1 MSLQS
6 GALAIITNSKHRYPW
21 NSFRVWL
28 FLLFCLMGLI
38 PLFVSA
44 EVIRG
49 SYRNSIISQKTD
61 ELKYTCSLLTGQLS
75 GSTLSEALTD
85 DALRELRWVADYN
98 GGRLLL
104 IDSSFRVLFD
114 SYDISTDKYCI
125 SEEVVLVFDGKDYE
139 TYIDSTQFLEIAVPL
154 ATGSYLKEPDTSVNG
169 VLVLSSSGA
178 WIADVIRS
186 MDAQIELIEAAGA
199 MIILAVGLAL
209 AWVTASPWK
218 RTVAALFPV
227 LDGDLN
233 VTFKRGAGFNETDE
247 IIETFNTILARLRLL
262 EQSRQEF
269 VSNVSHELK
278 TPITSMRVLAD
289 SILAEENVP
298 PDIYREFMQDIS
310 EEIDRESKIINDL
323 LSLVRLDRSATDLHT
338 QAVNINSL
346 VEQILRRVRPIARQ
360 RSIEIIFESF
370 RPVTAEVDETKL
382 SLAVTNL
389 VENAVKY
396 NNDGGWV
403 RISLDAD
410 YRYFYLKVS
419 DSGVG
424 IPADA
429 QEKIFD
435 RFYRVDKARSR
446 ETGGTG
452 LGLAIT
458 RSVIL
463 LHHGGIKLES
473 EEGKGSVFTVR
484 IPLKYVAESEDSEV

>member
-1 MSLQS
+1 MSIQS
-6 GALAIITNSKHRYPW
+6 GVLAITTNNNRWYLPS
-21 NSFRVWL
+21 SFRVWL
-28 FLLFCLMGLI
+28 FLLFCLMGLV
-38 PLFVSA
+38 PLFASA
-44 EVIRG
+44 EAIRG

-75 GSTLSEALTD
+75 GNTLSEALTD
-85 DALRELRWVADYN
+85 EAIRELRWVADYS

-114 SYDISTDKYCI
+114 SFDLTADKYCI
-125 SEEVVLVFDGKDYE
+125 SEEVILAFDGKNYE

-154 ATGSYLKEPDTSVNG
+154 ATRSDLKEPDTSING
-169 VLVLSSSGA
+169 VLILSSSGA

-186 MDAQIELIEAAGA
+186 MDSQIELIEAAGA
-199 MIILAVGLAL
+199 MIILAVGIAL
-209 AWVTASPWK
+209 AWITASPWK
-218 RTVAALFPV
+218 RTVSALYPV

-233 VTFKRGAGFNETDE
+233 ITFSRSAGFSETKE
-247 IIETFNTILARLRLL
+247 IMETFNTILNRLRQL

-298 PDIYREFMQDIS
+298 ADIYREFMQDIS
-310 EEIDRESKIINDL
+310 EEIDRETKIINDL
-323 LSLVRLDRSATDLHT
+323 LSLVRLDRDATEMHM
-338 QAVNINSL
+338 QSVNINNL

-370 RPVTAEVDETKL
+370 RPVTAQVDETKL
-382 SLAVTNL
+382 GLAVTNL

-410 YRYFYLKVS
+410 YRNFYLKVS

-429 QEKIFD
+429 QDRIFD

-458 RSVIL
+458 KSVIL

-484 IPLKYVAESEDSEV
+484 IPLKAITENE